1 MKKILLIGMADSVHL
16 ANWLENMAAL
26 PIDVTLISS
35 SPHRRVHP
43 KIVGLI
49 GTTSQKGM
57 GLSMPNWS
65 RYFGFLFWLAD
76 RPLGERLRGKLV
88 RNLIH
93 KLKPDLVHV
102 VEFQH
107 AGYILLRALAKAL
120 VCERPKIMASNYGS
134 DIYWFQGFSN
144 HKSKIST
151 LLEMSDHYTSEC
163 QRDIDLA
170 KQFGFA
176 GTSML
181 IPNTGGVSDDLLLR
195 QQVISVASERKLL
208 LLKGY
213 HNKFGQALIG
223 VRSILRL
230 RKSLMCFEIVSFSTN
245 IVTALFLTLLRLFS
259 GLNISFHLKGALTHS
274 EVLSLMSR
282 ARIYLG
288 LSKSDGISTS
298 LLEAMSMGAFPLQT
312 GTSCASEWIEDG
324 VSGAILTLGKDD
336 ELDHWITRAI
346 SDYNLVNKAQEIN
359 RATILARYT
368 KSAMTSKVENLY
380 IKSLRGEVSD
390 TP

>member
-16 ANWLENMAAL
+16 ANWLENMAGL
-26 PIDVTLISS
+26 PVDVTLISS
-35 SPHRRVHP
+35 SPHRRLHP

-49 GTTSQKGM
+49 GTASQIGM
-57 GLSMPNWS
+57 RLAMPNWS
-65 RYFGFLFWLAD
+65 RYFGFLFWLID

-88 RNLIH
+88 RNLIQ

-107 AGYILLRALAKAL
+107 AGYILLRALARPL
-120 VCERPKIMASNYGS
+120 VVERPKIMASNYGS
-134 DIYWFQGFSN
+134 DIYWFQNFLS
-144 HKSKIST
+144 HRAKIST

-163 QRDIDLA
+163 QRDIALA
-170 KQFGFA
+170 KQLGFA
-176 GTSML
+176 GTSTL
-181 IPNTGGVSDDLLLR
+181 IPNTGGVSEDLLLR
-195 QQVISVASERKLL
+195 QPRISVASERKLL

-230 RKSLMCFEIVSFSTN
+230 RKSLIGFEIVSFSTN
-245 IVTALFLTLLRLFS
+245 VFTALFLILLRLFS

-274 EVLSLMSR
+274 EVLTLMSR
-282 ARIYLG
+282 ARIYVG

-298 LLEAMSMGAFPLQT
+298 LLEAMAMGTFPLQT

-324 VSGAILTLGKDD
+324 LSGAILTLGKED
-336 ELDHWITRAI
+336 ELDNWITRAI
-346 SDYNLVNKAQEIN
+346 SDDNLVNKAQEIN
-359 RATILARYT
+359 HATILARYT
-368 KSAMTSKVENLY
+368 KSAMTSQVENLY
-380 IKSLRGEVSD
+380 LKASIGEVSD
-390 TP
+390 RP

>member
-26 PIDVTLISS
+26 PVDVTLISS
-35 SPHRRVHP
+35 SPHRRLHP

-49 GTTSQKGM
+49 GTASQNGM
-57 GLSMPNWS
+57 RLAMPNWS
-65 RYFGFLFWLAD
+65 RYFGFLFWLID

-88 RNLIH
+88 RNLIQ

-107 AGYILLRALAKAL
+107 AGYILLKALAKPL
-120 VCERPKIMASNYGS
+120 FVERPKIMASNYGS
-134 DIYWFQGFSN
+134 DIYWFQKFSS
-144 HKSKIST
+144 HKAKISA
-151 LLEMSDHYTSEC
+151 LLEASDHYTSEC
-163 QRDIDLA
+163 QRDIALA
-170 KQFGFA
+170 KRFGFV
-176 GTSML
+176 GTSTL

-195 QQVISVASERKLL
+195 QQVMSVASERKLL

-223 VRSILRL
+223 VRSILRI
-230 RKSLMCFEIVSFSTN
+230 RKSLIGFEIVSFSTN
-245 IVTALFLTLLRLFS
+245 IFTALFLILLRLFS

-274 EVLSLMSR
+274 EVLTLMSR

-298 LLEAMSMGAFPLQT
+298 LLEAMARGAFPLQT

-324 VSGAILTLGKDD
+324 LSGAILTLGKED
-336 ELDHWITRAI
+336 ELDNWITRAI
-346 SDYNLVNKAQEIN
+346 FDDHLVNKAQEIN
-359 RATILARYT
+359 HATILARYT
-368 KSAMTSKVENLY
+368 KSAMTSQVENLY
-380 IKSLRGEVSD
+380 LKASIGEVSD
-390 TP
+390 KP